1 VLRRTL
7 FPLFLVAVFT
17 AAAISEFGSAAPAG
31 AGNASTGASDA
42 VARPAAA
49 SSLTAKA
56 VKAATAFRTALS
68 AAQQA
73 KLQFSFSSSKKESGW
88 SNLPTTFVPR
98 NGVKIA
104 DLDAG
109 QKAKLSA
116 LLKTILSSQGLS
128 DEEAIRKA
136 DTYLSQ
142 QPNKGDGGPVGDNA
156 TTYGEGLYYVA
167 FFGTPSMSK
176 KWTVQFGGHHLAI
189 HMTFS
194 GSTVSNTPYFIGVEP
209 STTYTVDGKTYQPMK
224 DEAGALFGAVQS
236 LSAAEKTTAQ
246 LSQTFD
252 DVLVGPQKDGKFP
265 AKQGV
270 TVGSL
275 SAAQQALVTKAIKTY
290 VGDMPTAQ
298 ANARIAAYK
307 KQYAQTKLAWSKSTD
322 PTVQGAYVRLQG
334 PRVWIEIVVQNG
346 IVLSGVHYH
355 SIERDIKTDYGSGT

>member
-1 VLRRTL
+1 LVRRSI
-7 FPLFLVAVFT
+7 FPLFVVAVL
-17 AAAISEFGSAAPAG
+17 AAAGLSEFGSARPAA
-31 AGNASTGASDA
+31 AGNASTGTSDA
-42 VARPAAA
+42 VAKPAAA

-56 VKAATAFRTALS
+56 VSAAKAFKASLS
-68 AAQQA
+68 ASQQSSM
-73 KLQFSFSSSKKESGW
+73 QFAFSSSKKESGW
-88 SNLPTTFVPR
+88 SNLPTTFVAR
-98 NGVKIA
+98 NGVAIK
-104 DLDAG
+104 DLNTA
-109 QKAKLSA
+109 QVTKLKA

-142 QPNKGDGGPVGDNA
+142 QPNKNDGGPVGDNA
-156 TTYGEGLYYVA
+156 TTYGEGRYYVA
-167 FFGTPSMSK
+167 FFGTPSTAK

-209 STTYTVDGKTYQPMK
+209 QTAFTVDGKTYQPMK
-224 DEAGALFGAVQS
+224 DEGEALFGAVQA
-236 LSAAEKTTAQ
+236 LSTSDLATAK
-246 LSQTFD
+246 LTQTFD

-265 AKQGV
+265 TKQGV
-270 TVGSL
+270 TVSSL

-322 PTVQGAYVRLQG
+322 PTVQGAYVRLHG

-346 IVLSGVHYH
+346 IVLSGTHFH
-355 SIERDIKTDYGSGT
+355 SIERDIKTDYGAGT